1 MKKIIPGLL
10 IGALLI
16 YYSLKGTQLTD
27 VVAGF
32 SKVEPTYI
40 WFSLLLMILMQAL
53 RAWRWG
59 LILKPLGRIGPLQ
72 LWAATCVG
80 FLAITALPARLGEL
94 LRPYLVTRS
103 ADIRVSAALGTVFV
117 ERFLDGVTILAI
129 ASATAFFT
137 SLPPWLVKANLFF
150 LIVNIMLLAG
160 MFCAA
165 FRRSLLERLLDFL
178 TRRLPFPWKE
188 KLHNFFFYFLDGFQ
202 IIGDVSRLWRVFALS
217 CLIWFVDAIVIYAL
231 FQAFNSPLPPVAAF
245 VLMIILIIGIAIPTA
260 PGFIGNW
267 HFACILGLG
276 LFGVA
281 RTEALT
287 FAITY
292 HFLAVGLTI
301 ILGLSFWPFL
311 DFSFADLWEA
321 AKGRGSS

>member
-1 MKKIIPGLL
+1 MKKVIPGLL
-10 IGALLI
+10 IGAFLV
-16 YYSLKGTQLTD
+16 YFSLKGTHLTD
-27 VVAGF
+27 VVDGF
-32 SKVEPTYI
+32 STVEPAYI
-40 WFSLLLMILMQAL
+40 LFSLLLMILMQAL

-59 LILKPLGRIGPLQ
+59 LILRPLGRIGPLQ

-94 LRPYLVTRS
+94 LRPYLVTRH

-129 ASATAFFT
+129 ACAAAFFT
-137 SLPPWLVKANLFF
+137 SLPPWLAKANLVF
-150 LIVNIMLLAG
+150 LIVNIILLAG

-165 FRRSLLERLLDFL
+165 FRRSLLESLLHFF
-178 TRRLPFPWKE
+178 TSRLPVPWQE
-188 KLHNFFFYFLDGFQ
+188 KLHIFFYHFLDGFQ

-217 CLIWFVDAIVIYAL
+217 CFIWFVDALVIYAL
-231 FQAFNSPLPPVAAF
+231 LQAFNSPLPPVAAF

-267 HFACILGLG
+267 HFACIIGLG
-276 LFGVA
+276 FFGIA
-281 RTEALT
+281 RTEAVT

-292 HFLAVGLTI
+292 HFLAVGLTV
-301 ILGLSFWPFL
+301 ILGLLFWPFL
-311 DFSFADLWEA
+311 DFSFADLWKA